1 MHEKNRLVYERF
13 KNQLKPDKKGK
24 GYICPIC
31 GSGTGKNGTGIS
43 ENPKSL
49 YHYTCWRGCFK
60 NADAF
65 DIIAIKEGLQI
76 RSKEAMEKTYS
87 LYSGDIS
94 VQSSEMPHNGFLS
107 ARGSHYIGDR
117 LKTSYSSSEGKLEY
131 CEINFTDKI
140 KTCADSF
147 KNSPAENYLK
157 ARGISSKTAEKFFIG
172 YSKDEYFSD
181 GKKYQ
186 AIILP
191 VNKSFYIARNIEN
204 GERYNI
210 AKGSTIDIFNI
221 STVSEQRPIFITE
234 GIFDALSIIE
244 VGGLAIAL
252 NGIGNI
258 NKLVN
263 YLKNS
268 KNIPPLILAL
278 DLDDAGRKASQ
289 DLKDKCSNIN
299 FIDGLFI
306 LCGMKDANEALINDR
321 NKFMNTVLQ
330 IQQQAMDIINLEQ
343 NEYLSLNS
351 ASFLDSFID
360 NLNKKSKF
368 NLKSGF
374 NNLDS
379 ALNGGLYSGLYF
391 IGAVSSLGKTTFCL
405 QIADQVALSGQD
417 VIIFSLE
424 MARSELIAKSI
435 SRLTFINAQK
445 KNLDTRYAKATRN
458 LTSYYTEDEKFLV
471 EQSIS
476 DYRNQIAPNIW
487 IFEGIGNLGVEDIKS
502 SIEKHIHF
510 TGKKPFVLIDYVQI
524 LAPYDIRATD
534 KQNTDKAVL
543 ELKRISRDFDIP
555 ILCISSLNRESYTEP
570 VSMRSFKESGAI
582 EYGSDVLLGIQY
594 MGIEY
599 QNGETDKNRQIR
611 VRELIKNNEI
621 KASEGKSI
629 NIELKIL
636 KNRNGKKGLSI
647 PMSYYPMF
655 NIFIEDYSSVY
666 VDKYNDIL

>member
-1 MHEKNRLVYERF
+1 M
-13 KNQLKPDKKGK
+13 
-24 GYICPIC
+24 
-31 GSGTGKNGTGIS
+31 
-43 ENPKSL
+43 
-49 YHYTCWRGCFK
+49 
-60 NADAF
+60 
-65 DIIAIKEGLQI
+65 
-76 RSKEAMEKTYS
+76 
-87 LYSGDIS
+87 
-94 VQSSEMPHNGFLS
+94 
-107 ARGSHYIGDR
+107 
-117 LKTSYSSSEGKLEY
+117 
-131 CEINFTDKI
+131 
-140 KTCADSF
+140 
-147 KNSPAENYLK
+147 
-157 ARGISSKTAEKFFIG
+157 
-172 YSKDEYFSD
+172 
-181 GKKYQ
+181 
-186 AIILP
+186 
-191 VNKSFYIARNIEN
+191 
-204 GERYNI
+204 
-210 AKGSTIDIFNI
+210 
-221 STVSEQRPIFITE
+221 
-234 GIFDALSIIE
+234 
-244 VGGLAIAL
+244 
-252 NGIGNI
+252 
-258 NKLVN
+258 
-263 YLKNS
+263 
-268 KNIPPLILAL
+268 
-278 DLDDAGRKASQ
+278 
-289 DLKDKCSNIN
+289 
-299 FIDGLFI
+299 
-306 LCGMKDANEALINDR
+306 
-321 NKFMNTVLQ
+321 
-330 IQQQAMDIINLEQ
+330 
-343 NEYLSLNS
+343 
-351 ASFLDSFID
+351 
-360 NLNKKSKF
+360 
-368 NLKSGF
+368 
-374 NNLDS
+374 
-379 ALNGGLYSGLYF
+379 NGGLYSVLYF

-611 VRELIKNNEI
+611 VRELIRNNEI

>member
-263 YLKNS
+263 YLKNN

-299 FIDGLFI
+299 FIDGLSI

>member
-140 KTCADSF
+140 KTCVDSF

-299 FIDGLFI
+299 FIDGLSI

-611 VRELIKNNEI
+611 VRELIRNNEI

>member
-140 KTCADSF
+140 KTCVDSF

-299 FIDGLFI
+299 FIDGLSI

-476 DYRNQIAPNIW
+476 DYRNQIAHNIW

-611 VRELIKNNEI
+611 VRELIRNNEI

>member
-299 FIDGLFI
+299 FIDGLSI

-476 DYRNQIAPNIW
+476 DYRNQIAHNIW

-611 VRELIKNNEI
+611 VRELIRNNEI

>member
-263 YLKNS
+263 YLKNN

-299 FIDGLFI
+299 FIDGLSI

-487 IFEGIGNLGVEDIKS
+487 IFEGIGNLGEEDIKS